1 MDVWADKIAK
11 TNNFA
16 FIGIAN
22 MLKIIVFASLLKGS
36 STELTQSTNITFRWR
51 KQDTNTYVCATFENI
66 VLECPLFFM

>member
-36 STELTQSTNITFRWR
+36 STELTQLKHKYHF
-51 KQDTNTYVCATFENI
+51 
-66 VLECPLFFM
+66 